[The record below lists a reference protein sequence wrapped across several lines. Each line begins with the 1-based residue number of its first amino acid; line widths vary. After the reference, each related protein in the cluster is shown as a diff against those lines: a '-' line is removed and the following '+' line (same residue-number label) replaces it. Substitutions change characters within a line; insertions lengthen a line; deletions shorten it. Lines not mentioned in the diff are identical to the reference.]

1 MSETTTRQLGRK
13 AHERLRFGHLRF
25 GHLRRGALLGLALC
39 ALLADGDAMA
49 QSWPT
54 KTVRLVVPYPPGGGN
69 DLLARWIAPVLAER
83 WAQAVV
89 VDNRPG
95 AAGNLGADEVA
106 RAAADG
112 HTLLMATS
120 TIAMTPGLGQKVA
133 YDLERDLVAS
143 APVARTA
150 MVIAVHPEVPARTF
164 RELLALA
171 RAQPGKLAYSTCGNA
186 SPMHL
191 AGELLKMSASI
202 DLLHVPYKG
211 CAPALVDVLG
221 GQVAIAFNTISNT
234 VAHERAGKL
243 RILALASAQRLAD
256 FPAIPT
262 VAEEGISGYEA
273 GIWFG
278 LFAPAQTPRA
288 VVDALGA
295 AVNQALTTA
304 AVRDKMRTQ
313 FYEPWSGDPGGFQK
327 FVKDETAKWT
337 RTIRAANIKAD

>member
-1 MSETTTRQLGRK
+1 MKPIIVVAMEDTRTTHGPGRWSG
-13 AHERLRFGHLRF
+13 RGLRI
-25 GHLRRGALLGLALC
+25 GALLVVAVC
-39 ALLADGDAMA
+39 ALAAGASA
-49 QSWPT
+49 FSQGWPT

-69 DLLARWIAPVLAER
+69 DILARWIAPVLAER

-106 RAAADG
+106 RAVADG

-133 YDLERDLVAS
+133 YDLERDLIAT

-150 MVIAVHPEVPARTF
+150 MVIAVNPDVPAKTF

-191 AGELLKMSASI
+191 AGELLKQSAAI

-211 CAPALVDVLG
+211 CVPALVEVLG

-234 VAHERAGKL
+234 AAHERAGKL
-243 RILALASAQRLAD
+243 RILAVASAQRLAD

-262 VAEEGISGYEA
+262 VAEEGINGYEA

-278 LFAPAQTPRA
+278 LFAPSQTPRA
-288 VVDALGA
+288 VVDAISG

-304 AVRDKMRTQ
+304 AVREKMRTQ
-313 FYEPWSGDPGGFQK
+313 FYEPWSGDSGGFQR
-327 FVKDETAKWT
+327 FVKNETVKWT

>member
-1 MSETTTRQLGRK
+1 VNPTADAAVNRTATRQLGRLSNG
-13 AHERLRFGHLRF
+13 RLRIG
-25 GHLRRGALLGLALC
+25 GLLGLGLC
-39 ALLADGDAMA
+39 ALIAGGHAMA
-49 QSWPT
+49 QSWPA

-95 AAGNLGADEVA
+95 AAGNLGAAEVA
-106 RAAADG
+106 RAVADG

-133 YDLERDLVAS
+133 YDLDRDLVAT

-150 MVIAVHPEVPARTF
+150 MVIAVNPDVPAKTF

-191 AGELLKMSASI
+191 AGELLKLSASI

-221 GQVAIAFNTISNT
+221 GRRAIKKNTISNT
-234 VAHERAGKL
+234 AAHERAGKL
-243 RILALASAQRLAD
+243 RILAVASAQRLAD

-262 VAEEGISGYEA
+262 VAEEGINGYEA

-278 LFAPAQTPRA
+278 LFAPSQTPPA
-288 VVDALGA
+288 VVDAISA
-295 AVNQALTTA
+295 AVNQALATA
-304 AVRDKMRTQ
+304 AVREKMRTQ
-313 FYEPWSGDPGGFQK
+313 FYEPWSGDSSGFQK
-327 FVKDETAKWT
+327 FVKDETTKWT